1 MTACAVWLLP
11 DPDSP
16 TIATV
21 SPGATSRSRPFT
33 ACSTPSPVRKR
44 TSRPRRE
51 RRGMATG
58 RVGCVRT
65 SGFTARG
72 AVARRAEKVDGD
84 VGEGRGEPLVPA
96 EPDPL
101 RAGPAAPLPRRPRD
115 VQEQHRHRR
124 CEGGEI
130 GRVAEVAAGILGEAA
145 GEAAAPQPRHRRRR
159 AGTARPVRRA
169 RRQRRRGAA
178 APLDVGRQEARA
190 VCGPALDADMV
201 RAPGDADHQHGVK
214 TAGERRRQHGFDRGV
229 GGRHDERLGLDPE
242 APPARRGRDAAGDLG
257 ARVDRYAWEAA
268 ETGDEKAR
276 FQGSGLSA
284 FGNLPPNCQV
294 MFPRRRAR
302 TMLRGG
308 KSRLGEPTM
317 TLGTILLIILILLL
331 IGAIPNWGYSRGWG
345 YGPSGIVGV
354 ILIVVIILLLMGRL

>member
-21 SPGATSRSRPFT
+21 SPGPTSRSRPFT

-44 TSRPRRE
+44 TSRRRSE
-51 RRGMATG
+51 RRGVATG
-58 RVGCVRT
+58 QVGRDRVRT
-65 SGFTARG
+65 SRAAARG
-72 AVARRAEKVDGD
+72 AEEVDGD
-84 VGEGRGEPLVPA
+84 IGEGGGEPLVPA
-96 EPDPL
+96 EPGRL
-101 RAGPAAPLPRRPRD
+101 RAGPAAALPRRPRD

-124 CEGGEI
+124 RERGEI
-130 GRVAEVAAGILGEAA
+130 GRVAQVPAGILRETA
-145 GEAAAPQPRHRRRR
+145 GEAGAPQPRQRRLG
-159 AGTARPVRRA
+159 AGAAYPVRRA

-190 VCGPALDADMV
+190 VRGSALDADLA

-214 TAGERRRQHGFDRGV
+214 AAGERRRQHRFDRGV
-229 GGRHDERLGLDPE
+229 GGRHDQRLGLDAE
-242 APPARRGRDAAGDLG
+242 AAPARRGRDAAGDLG
-257 ARVDRYAWEAA
+257 ARVDRDAREAA

-354 ILIVVIILLLMGRL
+354 ILIIVIILLVMGRL